1 MGEVEW
7 TGSRNGE
14 QGYVK
19 GTYLISRLNGE
30 KNEEEKVATSSEGSC
45 EILPLDFNL
54 NMSQNGFLSFY
65 LLHSLTYSFCRAP
78 DPAHDTAICYGLK
91 CTLPESYFETLTFNV
106 IVFGGQAFGKLIRF
120 I

>member
-30 KNEEEKVATSSEGSC
+30 KNEEEKVATSSEGC
-45 EILPLDFNL
+45 
-54 NMSQNGFLSFY
+54 G
-65 LLHSLTYSFCRAP
+65 
-78 DPAHDTAICYGLK
+78 
-91 CTLPESYFETLTFNV
+91 
-106 IVFGGQAFGKLIRF
+106 
-120 I
+120 